1 MEEGR
6 CTDMIEDVGT
16 WDTWDINTLTKSC
29 AAFTSGRSVNPGQG
43 AFLGEETLP
52 FSCCLSG
59 TGVYGI
65 STPENIGENNNNN
78 RLRLRQD
85 ESGTGGGGGATMVIP
100 PHVDYDVGGSEIIH
114 WDLHLGKCQHFET
127 EGTTFVTEDDCNPDT
142 SDAWSNWE
150 QIPIM
155 TIRRSCSRSGG
166 VTCKDRVP
174 RVLDSN
180 NVAVQDCFCRRYS
193 VEWESITPEQASMA
207 LQRDEENL
215 ISLNVNGKYLKFYGK
230 RDAGVSFLTTY
241 VVKLRPRTAGDRSE
255 ISLSNNRGVK
265 TVQFGNLIGAW
276 CVERKKNFF
285 FLNYMIFILF
295 FQLSCRSLVFS
306 SVKIFDEY
314 CILWFSFFCFFSVS
328 FLFLPGR
335 RQRLSRL
342 KIRRHPL
349 PSLI

>member
-1 MEEGR
+1 
-6 CTDMIEDVGT
+6 MIEDVGT

-65 STPENIGENNNNN
+65 STPENIVENNRNN
-78 RLRLRQD
+78 RLHLRQD

-100 PHVDYDVGGSEIIH
+100 PHVDYDVGGSEIVH
-114 WDLHLGKCQHFET
+114 WDLHLGKCQHFES
-127 EGTTFVTEDDCNPDT
+127 EGTTFVTQDDCNPDT

-241 VVKLRPRTAGDRSE
+241 VIKLRPRTAGDRSE

-276 CVERKKNFF
+276 CVEREKNFF
-285 FLNYMIFILF
+285 SYMIFILF
-295 FQLSCRSLVFS
+295 FQLSCRSLIFS
-306 SVKIFDEY
+306 SVKISGQ
-314 CILWFSFFCFFSVS
+314 LLLHPLVLV
-328 FLFLPGR
+328 FLFLFFSFLSFSFLSFPFFSFQVDANICLDKR
-335 RQRLSRL
+335 SDATRCRL
-342 KIRRHPL
+342 
-349 PSLI
+349 